1 MDKTFKKCS
10 KCKQEKL
17 LNCFLKCKQQK
28 TGLYPS
34 CKECRKAYSKTYY
47 LQNKQEIV
55 NKVNKWVLDN
65 IDKKRNTALRW
76 VKNNLAYAANNTAK
90 YRAKQFQATPQWAN
104 LIAIKAKYQLAAM
117 LNKNTE
123 ELWHVDHIVP
133 LQGADVC
140 GLHVEYNLRVIP
152 AKENLSKGNK
162 HGYTPS

>member
-1 MDKTFKKCS
+1 
-10 KCKQEKL
+10 
-17 LNCFLKCKQQK
+17 
-28 TGLYPS
+28 
-34 CKECRKAYSKTYY
+34 
-47 LQNKQEIV
+47 
-55 NKVNKWVLDN
+55 
-65 IDKKRNTALRW
+65 
-76 VKNNLAYAANNTAK
+76 
-90 YRAKQFQATPQWAN
+90 
-104 LIAIKAKYQLAAM
+104 M